1 MTAAPPLLV
10 APPPAPQAPPQGPK
24 GDSWWR
30 RLSVWATRLG
40 LGNKLAVALAIAAV
54 LSGFATYAA
63 LTQQPP
69 FGNNANT
76 VSLLLTLDGALLLLL
91 LALMARRIV
100 GLWIERRRGLAG
112 SRLHVRLVAVFS
124 LLAVMPAIV
133 MAAFSAFFFYLGVQ
147 SWFSERVRTAVNES
161 LVVARA
167 YLDEHKIA
175 IRNDASWVANDL
187 LDHRM
192 GPLITLDP
200 LYLYSFLRN
209 ESFQRSFTEAVIF
222 DGQGRQYGSY
232 TLGSVFQPEAMP
244 KERMEQARKGEVAV
258 EFNEQDKRITAL
270 IRLDP
275 DFDIFL
281 LLGRPVEAAVMEHM
295 TAAQT
300 AVAEYTELEG
310 QRFGLQTKMTLIFII
325 VSLLLLLVAIW
336 AGLNFANSL
345 ITPISALIIA
355 AERIRT
361 GDLTARV
368 PEILPGPED
377 ELTSL
382 SRAFNRMTS
391 QLSSQRSDLVEANRQ
406 LDLRRRF
413 TEAVLAGVSAGVI
426 GLDEQGFINLPNQ
439 SAALLL
445 NIPDLHEMVGRDILV
460 VVPELEDLMSAI
472 RRRPSRLV
480 EAQVQIRRGNTQ
492 RTLLVRVAADTSG
505 AGIRGF
511 VITFDDVSE
520 LLSAQRKAAWADVA
534 RRIAH
539 EIKNP
544 LTPIQLSA
552 ERLRRKYLKEIHSD
566 PETFK
571 AMTDTIVRHVDDIGR
586 MVDEF
591 SAFARMPTPVMKP
604 QNIQELCR
612 QAVFLQATAQTG
624 IKFESLLPPERI
636 EVECDGRQI
645 SQALTNLLK
654 NAVEAIEGRI
664 EEDGAGGVEPPPGHI
679 TVQVEGADDH
689 IVLTITDNGK
699 GLPHEGRDRLTEPY
713 VTTRAKGTGLGL
725 AIVKKILED
734 HGGTLGLDD
743 NPSGGA
749 RVTLVLPLI
758 QAAAPQDADTA
769 ATPAPAGTSASKG
782 V

>member
-1 MTAAPPLLV
+1 MTATPPALIT
-10 APPPAPQAPPQGPK
+10 PPPGPEIPHAAK
-24 GDSWWR
+24 ADGWWR
-30 RLSVWATRLG
+30 RLSVRATRFG
-40 LGNKLAVALAIAAV
+40 LGNKLAVALAFAAV

-69 FGNNANT
+69 FGNNAHT
-76 VSLLLTLDGALLLLL
+76 VSLLLTLDGALLLTL

-124 LLAVMPAIV
+124 LLAVLPAIV

-147 SWFSERVRTAVNES
+147 SWFSDRVRTAVNES

-167 YLDEHKIA
+167 YLDEHQIA
-175 IRNDASWVANDL
+175 ISNDARWVANDL
-187 LDHRM
+187 FRL

-232 TLGSVFQPEAMP
+232 TLGSVFQADAFP
-244 KERMEQARKGEVAV
+244 KERMEKARKGDVDV
-258 EFNEQDKRITAL
+258 EFNEADKRITAL

-281 LLGRPVEAAVMEHM
+281 LLGRPVEAKVMEHM

-300 AVAEYTELEG
+300 AVHEYTELEG
-310 QRFGLQTKMTLIFII
+310 QRFGLQTKMMLIFIV

-336 AGLNFANSL
+336 AGLNFANAL

-361 GDLTARV
+361 GDLNARV
-368 PEILPGPED
+368 PEVLPGPED

-439 SAALLL
+439 SAAQLLD
-445 NIPDLHEMVGRDILV
+445 IPDLHEMVGRDILA
-460 VVPELEDLMSAI
+460 VVPELEELMSTI

-492 RTLLVRVAADTSG
+492 RTLLVRVAADTS
-505 AGIRGF
+505 ANGIRGF

-552 ERLRRKYLKEIHSD
+552 ERLRRKYLKEIQSD

-612 QAVFLQATAQTG
+612 QAVFLQAAAQTA
-624 IKFESLLPPERI
+624 IKFESILPPQRI

-654 NAVEAIEGRI
+654 NAMEAIEGRV
-664 EEDGAGGVEPPPGHI
+664 EEDAANGREGPPGHI
-679 TVQVEGADDH
+679 TLKVEGVDDH
-689 IVLTITDNGK
+689 IVLTIADNGK

-743 NPSGGA
+743 NPGGGA
-749 RVTLVLPLI
+749 RVTLILPLL
-758 QAAAPQDADTA
+758 QATAPQDADA
-769 ATPAPAGTSASKG
+769 AASPVPATGTSA
-782 V
+782 